1 MKRKKTVTFRKK
13 TRTRSSQSQTK
24 DRSFSR
30 LALIILIGL
39 IGAGFW
45 LYYHQSVKDQ
55 ETTEAKLNSLILE
68 NPEAEVLEMEEE
80 GKDPTNKPPT
90 DESVPEV
97 FRMEE

>member
-1 MKRKKTVTFRKK
+1 MKHKKIVTYRKKP
-13 TRTRSSQSQTK
+13 RTRSSSKQSK

-30 LALIILIGL
+30 LAFIILIGL
-39 IGAGFW
+39 VGVGFW
-45 LYYHQSVKDQ
+45 LYYHQSVKDKESP
-55 ETTEAKLNSLILE
+55 ETKLNSLILE

-80 GKDPTNKPPT
+80 KGQTNQSST